1 MSLTINVT
9 ATASAVSGP
18 WAGAWESAYT
28 GYVSSDSNLSGAI
41 GIISS
46 NQIFGNNIESVGLS
60 PAFAEFP
67 PTAFSNSLTNGAF
80 VLLMAPGTPSNVFN
94 NITANR
100 GGVFSTYSLLGA
112 QFYPTGTNLAPGF
125 GPVIDGPLWVWPA
138 PAAPPFGVGVI
149 TTLTITAPLTTPTAP
164 TGNGDITD
172 PEAWQDSSG
181 NIPPLQFS
189 QVPYNVNYP
198 LNGDG
203 RYWFQANAANPNIN
217 LPLTFIGNPQYIE
230 KGVASLQWS
239 VVSTANDGS
248 GLILA
253 YSTDGSTW
261 TTQTLLPQTQL
272 NGIQN
277 GQVLVNLATLSTTP
291 FFQFQVYAQGG
302 TALSTA
308 SLSQVAVAVTRNENE
323 KLSWDGFVNPFDP
336 INYNAL
342 AIDNNIPTDTMSD
355 LQSRILVR
363 LGFSNQAANPPPGMA
378 ALVQDFL
385 MSAQTFLYK
394 RYMQLHT
401 KRFFRWKINPGQRF
415 YSLKDNDENVLEGVT
430 MDPNK
435 TIEWCGIQD
444 SRNVW
449 YPMIQGIPPQLYT
462 MITKPWRPA
471 RYELRGAIEIYPVPD
486 QTYWLWVRAHFGLMS
501 FVNPS
506 DTTTIDSELVFLW
519 ALANAKAHYGQPDAQ
534 NIAGQANAYKAELIA
549 ASHQTAHY
557 LPGTIAVP
565 PAVRPTLIQFDANSG
580 GGS

>member
-1 MSLTINVT
+1 MPVNNVISSST
-9 ATASAVSGP
+9 AATDPVYGNTTFIGYSSALATAGPVGGMGTIVPNNVGTEDIIAVGID
-18 WAGAWESAYT
+18 
-28 GYVSSDSNLSGAI
+28 YVSSSAFMLLMLFPSAPSNFFNLMQVQETGQPITTFTSASAIFYAPGVTSVKGFPSPKTPGPMWTWGIDPAQATNYFSTGTLTTLFLSG
-41 GIISS
+41 
-46 NQIFGNNIESVGLS
+46 NQV
-60 PAFAEFP
+60 P
-67 PTAFSNSLTNGAF
+67 PT
-80 VLLMAPGTPSNVFN
+80 P
-94 NITANR
+94 
-100 GGVFSTYSLLGA
+100 
-112 QFYPTGTNLAPGF
+112 
-125 GPVIDGPLWVWPA
+125 PA
-138 PAAPPFGVGVI
+138 
-149 TTLTITAPLTTPTAP
+149 
-164 TGNGDITD
+164 GNGDITD
-172 PEAWQDSSG
+172 PEAWQDNFG
-181 NIPPLQFS
+181 NIPPIQFS
-189 QVPYNVNYP
+189 NVPYNVNYP

-203 RYWFQANAANPNIN
+203 RYWFSANAYSTNTSGPI
-217 LPLTFIGNPQYIE
+217 TFIGNPNYALT
-230 KGVASLQWS
+230 GNANLQWS
-239 VVSTANDGS
+239 VVGTANDGS
-248 GLILA
+248 GLLLA
-253 YSTDGSTW
+253 YNIAGTW
-261 TTQTLLPQTQL
+261 TTTTLLPQTQL
-272 NGIQN
+272 AGIQN
-277 GQVLVNLATLSTTP
+277 GQIAFPLSGEP
-291 FFQFQVYAQGG
+291 FQIQVYAQGG
-302 TALSTA
+302 TPLSTA
-308 SLSQVAVAVTRNENE
+308 SLSQVAVAITRNFTEGVT
-323 KLSWDGFVNPFDP
+323 WDGFVNPFDP
-336 INYNAL
+336 VNYNAL

-363 LGFSNQAANPPPGMA
+363 LGFANQASNPPPGMA

-401 KRFFRWKINPGQRF
+401 KRFFRWKVNPGQRF